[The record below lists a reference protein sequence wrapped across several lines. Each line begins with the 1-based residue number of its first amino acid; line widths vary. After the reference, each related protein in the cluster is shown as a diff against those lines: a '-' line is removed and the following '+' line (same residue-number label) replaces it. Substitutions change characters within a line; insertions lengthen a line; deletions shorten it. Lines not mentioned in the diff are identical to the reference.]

1 MALHYEWL
9 TPQLELEVPTWCSQ
23 KELTFD
29 QTRNIDT
36 RSLAV
41 FAETNEPVALV
52 EWFTPKAHHT
62 HYYLNIEVAPHLRR
76 RGIGTEVFRLASLL
90 RHQDIPFTCRGYL
103 HSEELAFAYSLGAT
117 TKQIVP
123 PDKANMTH
131 KDELRPLPSIRS
143 LKTEEAAT
151 FQQAYLSMY
160 EWMHEQWSPVSGVH
174 QQTIQR
180 DALADLDYEAT
191 SVHYDSSGA
200 IDAFIAVYQMD
211 GSPILLGETTSRSA
225 QDGERIIEA
234 CLRRSLDV
242 LSERGVLEVGMDG
255 HISDPHW
262 FPNWI
267 KLSPY
272 GEWFQLLEIPA
283 SDQPSIISPRR

>member
-9 TPQLELEVPTWCSQ
+9 TPQLELELPTWCSQ
-23 KELTFD
+23 KELAFD
-29 QTRNIDT
+29 QSRDIDT

-41 FAETNEPVALV
+41 SAETNELVALV
-52 EWFTPKAHHT
+52 EWFAPKAHHT
-62 HYYLNIEVAPHLRR
+62 HYYLNIEVAPRLRR
-76 RGIGTEVFRLASLL
+76 RGIGTEAFRLASSL

-123 PDKANMTH
+123 PDKANMAH
-131 KDELRPLPSIRS
+131 KDELRPLPSIQS
-143 LKTEEAAT
+143 LRTEEAAP

-160 EWMHEQWSPVSGVH
+160 EWTHEQWFPVSGVH
-174 QQTIQR
+174 QQTILR

-191 SVHYDSSGA
+191 SVHCDSSGA
-200 IDAFIAVYQMD
+200 IDAFIAVYQMN
-211 GSPILLGETTSRSA
+211 GSPILLGETATRST

-283 SDQPSIISPRR
+283 SDQPSAISPGR